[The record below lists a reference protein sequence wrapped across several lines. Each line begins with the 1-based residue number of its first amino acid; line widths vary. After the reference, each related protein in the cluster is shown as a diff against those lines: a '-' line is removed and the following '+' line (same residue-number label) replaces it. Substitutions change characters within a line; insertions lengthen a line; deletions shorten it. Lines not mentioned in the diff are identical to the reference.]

1 MTHPEAPD
9 APVFDERAELPSTS
23 HGPISVEVEFED
35 RLELVELEIVEVET
49 FLDVIRGHL
58 AVVEII
64 HIFERDQDEPLEHR
78 PPGRKAMRLVA
89 HRAHKIEVHVRY
101 EHREEKRFFA
111 PAKSVFTVLQWAVG
125 RHAFDLDPM
134 AAAKANLIL
143 PGADAPLPR
152 EDVIGKYV
160 KHHGPHVLVVD
171 LTLKDFT
178 NG

>member
-1 MTHPEAPD
+1 MTHANTPD
-9 APVFDERAELPSTS
+9 TLVADEHTAHSDAS
-23 HGPISVEVEFED
+23 HGPINIEIEFEG
-35 RLELVELEIVEVET
+35 RLEPVELEIVEVET
-49 FLDVIRGHL
+49 FLEVIRDHL
-58 AVVEII
+58 GVVEVI

-78 PPGRKAMRLVA
+78 PPGRRAMRLVA
-89 HRAHKIEVHVRY
+89 HRARKVEVHVRY

-111 PAKSVFTVLQWAVG
+111 PAKSVFTVLQWAVSK
-125 RHAFDLDPM
+125 HAFDLDPM

-160 KHHGPHVLVVD
+160 MHHGPHVLVVD